1 MSATVD
7 MSVSSP
13 VGELRYQPQPPWS
26 DEGPGGMRLAW
37 QPDEFGCLEACV
49 ATMLGIDF
57 EEVPAGPRG
66 DHTKAE
72 ELDAQARLDS
82 HGRLSAPD
90 HRA

>member
-1 MSATVD
+1 

-57 EEVPAGPRG
+57 EEVPAAREATTRRPRSSTPRPG
-66 DHTKAE
+66 WTGG
-72 ELDAQARLDS
+72 S
-82 HGRLSAPD
+82 PSA
-90 HRA
+90 ATG